1 MTNDV
6 RAAIR
11 ERYGTALLACE
22 DLAALDRDIRAAH
35 PISAKG
41 GGRLAVVFL
50 HAKARKTF
58 GAILL
63 VAREGYGEDA
73 MILAR
78 SLTNLCIDL
87 AYLTAA
93 DTPERVRV
101 WLASARI
108 QLRRWATSLGR
119 TLQADTVNWGEE
131 EELAKKWL
139 NLADRAARSD
149 TQNFYNLAYRHG
161 SIYEH
166 SDAASFE
173 SFLAVTARG
182 FIASSGPSDTMV
194 SEVVTI
200 ASTAFADVVTRW
212 AAFFKIDLGDARVR
226 MENIVK
232 TALASLPDTDKVP
245 PVVLPG
251 DELDGPAEG

>member
-11 ERYGTALLACE
+11 ERHGKALRACE
-22 DLAALDRDIRAAH
+22 DLTALDREIRAAH

-63 VAREGYGEDA
+63 LAREGYGEDA

-78 SLTNLCIDL
+78 SLTNVCIDL

-119 TLQADTVNWGEE
+119 TLQADTVNWDEE

-139 NLADRAARSD
+139 NLAERAARSD
-149 TQNFYNLAYRHG
+149 TQNSTTWPTGTVRSTSTPTPRASRHFWR
-161 SIYEH
+161 SP
-166 SDAASFE
+166 SRDS
-173 SFLAVTARG
+173 LPRAVR
-182 FIASSGPSDTMV
+182 
-194 SEVVTI
+194 
-200 ASTAFADVVTRW
+200 VTR
-212 AAFFKIDLGDARVR
+212 
-226 MENIVK
+226 
-232 TALASLPDTDKVP
+232 
-245 PVVLPG
+245 
-251 DELDGPAEG
+251 

>member
-1 MTNDV
+1 M
-6 RAAIR
+6 
-11 ERYGTALLACE
+11 
-22 DLAALDRDIRAAH
+22 
-35 PISAKG
+35 
-41 GGRLAVVFL
+41 FL

-87 AYLTAA
+87 AYLTSA
-93 DTPERVRV
+93 DTPERVRA
-101 WLASARI
+101 WLASART
-108 QLRRWATSLGR
+108 QLRRWATSLRR
-119 TLQADTVNWGEE
+119 TLQADTVNWNEE

-139 NLADRAARSD
+139 NLAERAARSD

-173 SFLAVTARG
+173 TFLAVTAQG
-182 FIASSGPSDTMV
+182 FIAKSGPSDTMI
-194 SEVVTI
+194 SDVVTI
-200 ASTAFADVVTRW
+200 ASTAFADVITRW
-212 AAFFKIDLGDARVR
+212 AAFFKIDLGDARLR
-226 MENIVK
+226 MDDLVK
-232 TALASLPDTDKVP
+232 TALASLPDADKGT

-251 DELDGPAEG
+251 DELGGPAEG